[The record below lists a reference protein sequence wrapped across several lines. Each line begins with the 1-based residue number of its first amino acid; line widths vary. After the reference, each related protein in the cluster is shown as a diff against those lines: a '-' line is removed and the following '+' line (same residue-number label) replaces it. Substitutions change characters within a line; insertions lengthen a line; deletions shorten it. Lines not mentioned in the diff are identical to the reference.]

1 MRKAL
6 TLAAAIALVST
17 QAFATYYVVLKDGTR
32 YKAKSKWTVSKGKAV
47 IQLESGGSVAVN
59 ASDIDVPL
67 TDKVNKLGLGDV
79 GFIAQES
86 AQPAPAV
93 SSKQPSLGDAI
104 RLRRPTSQ
112 PSTPTPAAP
121 ASGAAAAAPAVTQK
135 GGQLDAEVLNKFERA
150 FENVGIF
157 EHKVVSTG
165 ANSLRADLTADS
177 EDKVFNA
184 LSATAFLMVRNAGV
198 EKASIDVCEIFM
210 KTTTGGSSGRF
221 QMTRADAEA
230 IDKKVM
236 SIPDY
241 FVRKVIF

>member
-1 MRKAL
+1 MKKAL
-6 TLAAAIALVST
+6 TLAAAIALVSS

-32 YKAKSKWTVSKGKAV
+32 YKAKSKWTVSRGKAV

-59 ASDIDVPL
+59 TGDIDVAQ
-67 TDKVNKLGLGDV
+67 TDKVNKLGMGDV

-86 AQPAPAV
+86 EQPAPAA
-93 SSKQPSLGDAI
+93 SSTQPSLGSAV

-112 PSTPTPAAP
+112 PATPTPAAA
-121 ASGAAAAAPAVTQK
+121 ASGAAASPATTPK
-135 GGQLDAEVLNKFERA
+135 TGQLDAEVISKFERA

-165 ANSLRADLTADS
+165 ATSLRADLTADS

-198 EKASIDVCEIFM
+198 TKASIDVCEIFM